1 MRAAFTVLLSFI
13 CISAMA
19 QLPVAGSVLW
29 LKADAGVTLSAGKV
43 SNWADQSGNGND
55 VSQAVV
61 ANQPVVNTNLN
72 FGIETIYFDGNDFL
86 NNITNNAVTS
96 GNGRTVFVVQ
106 RNVCGATEQPFIT
119 FRRGGVVNAYQ
130 NINFGS
136 IYHSLLSGGTVLN
149 WVGMENFPYQ
159 SNKLD
164 IASYIKHPT
173 NVLAFRYNKENK
185 GVAPNPFSTAIPYE
199 TGTTGFTVGGNEL
212 SGLRLNGCI
221 AELIVYDSELS
232 LAQVTLIEDYLQN
245 KYPGKVAISSS
256 KPVTATSS
264 PSTAGNITDD
274 DINTYWLPPPSTGTV
289 TIDLGTPTTINRILL
304 SFIAYSAATFTFNNG
319 DGVISV
325 SSDNINFTTVK
336 NFGGVFSD
344 FDNVIAE
351 LPTPMSNIRYVRFS
365 GTSSGA
371 WGLNELLVN
380 PDLINKSLPGLKPVI
395 HNANGSFNNGIF
407 FLNQTLIASKATT
420 YSWTGG
426 GSSQNF
432 TVTSTASP
440 IAVSETFANC
450 TQYNTT
456 NLTSTTSTP
465 APLTAVP
472 ALWLK
477 GDEGVALNTS
487 NEVVGWADQSG
498 NGNGAINSGVSLPT
512 LLPGAINGKP
522 ALRFTDDRLET
533 PLMDFTATNAVEVFM
548 VYKTVD
554 NTLSLP
560 MEFGNDINTT
570 STGFYISDKETG
582 CGGCNGGVNV
592 ALNGDVGYNYNAA
605 PQPSTCFKIVNAA
618 MDKSL
623 ATEEVKIWMNN
634 VLQAKAVGTSNSDN
648 TNNFGNHKLF
658 LGRRNCASCLPPTG
672 EFYLAEIVMY
682 NRVLTSTEKNSVYT
696 YLNGRYNVNNSVQ
709 VAGVCQQP
717 ALWLK
722 ADAGVTTSGTNVTQ
736 WVDQSGNGNNVTQA
750 TTTNQPQLQ
759 TNVFNGQPAL
769 YFSGPT
775 NFLNNT
781 TQNAVT
787 AGAPRT
793 VFAVVK
799 SLCSSDGITPICF
812 RRTAYVHCL
821 QTYSGTNYI
830 YTDGISNNITTTAT
844 LFDTVKT
851 KQTIATYVTGGTGT
865 AMQYRQN
872 GVLQPTSGATVT
884 TETGFTG
891 FTIGRREDNSYANYG
906 QTEGWI
912 AEIIVYNSQLNT
924 TDIAA
929 VENYLAN
936 KYGTNNPPIGFATSS
951 NKPVAVSST
960 NGGLVGANINDDNIC
975 TTWGSTA
982 TNTQSATINLQTPA
996 TVSSVYLNVGI
1007 GMVLTNAV
1015 IETSPDNTTWT
1026 TATTFSGSYATLNN
1040 VFLTFSPV
1048 TNVQY
1053 VRVRMPVST
1062 VAPRFNE
1069 FVVNP
1074 NFITNN
1080 LKGITPMILNAG
1092 GNPFG
1097 NTVTIGQTLYA
1108 SKAFTYQWKR
1118 NGIDIPGATN
1128 QTYTVNN
1135 YGNFS
1140 VTVTHEICSGA
1151 CNGGLTSAA
1160 VSNALL
1166 HTSTPTCNILF
1177 DGTAAAS
1184 VRVPTNALINPTA
1197 AFTYEAWFK
1206 ANANVG
1212 INRAIISK
1220 GVTTNYAASILLE
1233 AGTGKIVGEFYTG
1246 TSLKTIKSLIAYNDN
1261 AWHHVAYT
1269 YDGASIKLYM
1279 DGALEATLAA
1289 TGAVFSP
1296 TQDFTIGKY
1305 SASNAYNF
1313 WGSIDEVRVWNTA
1326 RTQTQISSN
1335 LYTELLG
1342 NETNLQAYYN
1352 FNDAAYNGSGQ
1363 LVVNKCTTTGAVLN
1377 GYTEGDAIYPQ
1388 FTCPN
1393 TNLPAAVLPSCN
1405 IIFNGTSRADVG
1417 NTGTLTPTGTISF
1430 WMKPSVITSYPNPV
1444 SLGTNNTG
1452 IRFEFSG
1459 ASFYSV
1465 VGSSVGAYTLTNI
1478 LTATQ
1483 GEWYHVAL
1491 SWDVAANKIKVYAN
1505 GKLIQV
1511 VSNTYWPTGNL
1522 NLTLGTGYDA
1532 TRFFYGNVDDVALFN
1547 TEKTFTEIQNMYLGT
1562 AINPAD
1568 ASLRALYNFTGN
1580 NVNGTSVAV
1589 ANQATVGGLNGTT
1602 VGTCG
1607 FPKFNC
1613 APSSSIAYDKPASA
1627 SSVYSGTYISN
1638 VVDGNACTIWT
1649 ANATNVGNWTVDL
1662 ETPVTLNNLLVILSM
1677 TPDGAWNGYIETS
1690 TDGITWTNVYDLSSP
1705 SHFNFE
1711 NIKIQFATPIPN
1723 VRFIRITCTSS
1734 VSWASLREVLVNQNL
1749 INEAVT
1755 DMTPILLNADG
1766 SFKQGQ
1772 AIIGEVLFS
1781 SKAATY
1787 QWKRNGVNISGATN
1801 QSYTVTSIGNYS
1813 VTVTYACTSNCNGAL
1828 STPTVPSGLSPNA
1841 IPSCGLLQNG
1851 TAAGV
1856 RIAHSTLINPTTAFT
1871 YEAFFRA
1878 STDVTVARKILS
1890 KGAAAN
1896 YSVALGLQQTTGK
1909 IQVEFV
1915 IGGTLR
1921 NILSANAYNDN
1932 QWHHVACT
1940 YDGTNIS
1947 LYVDGQIDN
1956 IVAATG
1962 AVSANISD
1970 MEIGRNTDGGGTQPF
1985 IGTIDEVRIW
1995 NVARTPA
2002 QILAALGT
2010 VLTGNEAG
2018 LQAYYHFNNVLF
2030 NGQNRVVSNNCTAT
2044 GIALDGISFG
2054 TATTPAFSCATPGFT
2069 EPDCNITLVNGDN
2082 VTIPHN
2088 AALALTQ
2095 FTVAAYIKTN
2105 QTNAVTDYRRVVYKE
2120 GAGGGQNYSLSVH
2133 NGRAEIQFNNSTTVF
2148 SSIDVTDNLWH
2159 YIVGTYDGVTLKIY
2173 VDGTLSGALATT
2185 NIPSTS
2191 VSNDLFIGQNGA
2203 GGEQFIGK
2211 LDEISIWDRALT
2223 ATEISTNTGY
2233 NLAGTESGLKAYYN
2247 FNDNPTNGTGQ
2258 VVPNKCVATGTAI
2271 NGTTV
2276 GTSTTP
2282 TFNCSEVLVNTPTCS
2297 IMLNGKDNAIV
2308 NNASTIINATPN
2320 FTIEMIL
2327 KPNSQ
2332 YEHAGPYYV
2341 TDWGSLIQGRLVM
2354 SANIGNGNG
2363 RGLNIS
2369 AAANGIG
2376 VWTQY
2381 GNYNHYRVL
2390 FYPTLIKD
2398 WVHFA
2403 VISNGNSL
2411 KLFVNGKLIGT
2422 SSIGGD
2428 LFNVSSFLGGGFA
2441 GNIAEVRMWDRTLSN
2456 DEVHDNINTVYTG
2469 TEAGLKSLHRF
2480 NSNPL
2485 NGANRTVANLGSLGA
2500 TNALTTRG
2508 NTQTPMFTCANYVP
2522 NTTDEAVALPGS
2534 GNVYNNYNYGNASLN
2549 SWGTMSN
2556 TGTIAMWVKA
2566 STLTPAVQGIFS
2578 TAPLSGNA
2586 KGNRGIRLDLESN
2599 GYIFV
2604 NFGDDNSTTPATTNR
2619 WGITVAPIEVNRWYH
2634 VAITWNKTTNTWSS
2648 IVNGIATQSNVPNTK
2663 WPSLLGDVNV
2673 GMGFDLGVNFDYGQ
2687 VDELVHY
2694 NIALTEAQV
2703 RDRLARKMT
2712 STDALWSNLQ
2722 NYYRFDQSGS
2732 GNYYTG
2738 TSALYDYKGT
2748 KHGIIYGAN
2757 DFQVSSAPIGDVS
2770 AHQYFGVG
2778 SGASVAFGT
2787 TAKDTITAQ
2796 VTAGTNVQGI
2806 QVYGVNEK
2814 PNTQAGQF
2822 VMANNNRYAGV
2833 FVIGDT
2839 NQVSYDAKYSYN
2851 LNPHFLGTYV
2861 HDKLL
2866 LYKRDNN
2873 AITGWGVDVRS
2884 TIDSVNKKY
2893 YTVGKNAE
2901 FMLGYSPYPVRPK
2914 LGNDTTVYVV
2924 CDNNTFNLL
2933 PLYADKTAGF
2943 STAWNA
2949 PIPSAAPI
2957 GNWNIIATSYF
2968 GFKDTAT
2975 ATVKQ
2980 DIATW
2985 TGAVSN
2991 DWHNAANWNFGKVPT
3006 AVTHVIIP
3014 VGTPNPCVISTA
3026 DAFAASVQVK
3036 AASNFN
3042 IVAPYTLLISGK
3054 CTNLPVGP

>member
-1 MRAAFTVLLSFI
+1 MRVAFTVLLSFI

-19 QLPVAGSVLW
+19 QLPTTASANLSLW
-29 LKADAGVTLSAGKV
+29 LKADAGITVNGSNEVT
-43 SNWADQSGNGND
+43 NWNDQSGN
-55 VSQAVV
+55 S
-61 ANQPVVNTNLN
+61 
-72 FGIETIYFDGNDFL
+72 
-86 NNITNNAVTS
+86 
-96 GNGRTVFVVQ
+96 R
-106 RNVCGATEQPFIT
+106 
-119 FRRGGVVNAYQ
+119 
-130 NINFGS
+130 
-136 IYHSLLSGGTVLN
+136 H
-149 WVGMENFPYQ
+149 
-159 SNKLD
+159 
-164 IASYIKHPT
+164 
-173 NVLAFRYNKENK
+173 
-185 GVAPNPFSTAIPYE
+185 
-199 TGTTGFTVGGNEL
+199 
-212 SGLRLNGCI
+212 
-221 AELIVYDSELS
+221 
-232 LAQVTLIEDYLQN
+232 
-245 KYPGKVAISSS
+245 
-256 KPVTATSS
+256 
-264 PSTAGNITDD
+264 
-274 DINTYWLPPPSTGTV
+274 
-289 TIDLGTPTTINRILL
+289 
-304 SFIAYSAATFTFNNG
+304 
-319 DGVISV
+319 
-325 SSDNINFTTVK
+325 
-336 NFGGVFSD
+336 
-344 FDNVIAE
+344 
-351 LPTPMSNIRYVRFS
+351 
-365 GTSSGA
+365 
-371 WGLNELLVN
+371 
-380 PDLINKSLPGLKPVI
+380 
-395 HNANGSFNNGIF
+395 
-407 FLNQTLIASKATT
+407 
-420 YSWTGG
+420 
-426 GSSQNF
+426 
-432 TVTSTASP
+432 
-440 IAVSETFANC
+440 
-450 TQYNTT
+450 
-456 NLTSTTSTP
+456 
-465 APLTAVP
+465 
-472 ALWLK
+472 
-477 GDEGVALNTS
+477 
-487 NEVVGWADQSG
+487 
-498 NGNGAINSGVSLPT
+498 AINSGVSLPT
-512 LLPGAINGKP
+512 MLPGAINGKP

-682 NRVLTSTEKNSVYT
+682 NRVLTSTEKNAIYT
-696 YLNGRYNVNNSVQ
+696 YLNGRYNVNNTVQ

-736 WVDQSGNGNNVTQA
+736 WADQSGNGNNVTQA
-750 TTTNQPQLQ
+750 TATNQPQLQ
-759 TNVFNGQPAL
+759 ADVFNGQPAI
-769 YFSGPT
+769 YFDGGS

-781 TQNAVT
+781 TQNPVT
-787 AGAPRT
+787 AGAART
-793 VFAVVK
+793 VFVVLK
-799 SLCSSDGITPICF
+799 SICTSDGNTPIAF
-812 RRTAYVHCL
+812 RRTAPNHVL
-821 QTYSGTNYI
+821 QSFPSTNFI
-830 YTDGISNNITTTAT
+830 YTDGSNSSNNSTVLAT
-844 LFDTVKT
+844 LFDTLKVKPT
-851 KQTIATYVTGGTGT
+851 VLTYFSGGTGT
-865 AMQYRQN
+865 KIQFKQN
-872 GVLQPTSGATVT
+872 GVTQAVSQPGSVS
-884 TETGFTG
+884 TETGAVG
-891 FTIGRREDNSYANYG
+891 FTIGRREDNPFSNFG

-951 NKPVAVSST
+951 NKPVTVTST
-960 NGGLVGANINDDNIC
+960 NGANVAANINDDNVC
-975 TTWGSTA
+975 TAWLSTSTTA
-982 TNTQSATINLQTPA
+982 QSATINLQAAT
-996 TVSSVYLNVGI
+996 TVSSVYLNVGNSI
-1007 GMVLTNAV
+1007 TLTNAV
-1015 IETSPDNTTWT
+1015 IETSPDNITWT
-1026 TATTFSGSYATLNN
+1026 TATTFSGTYTNYNN
-1040 VFLTFSPV
+1040 IFLTFSAV
-1048 TNVQY
+1048 ANVQY
-1053 VRVRMPVST
+1053 VRVRMPLAT

-1080 LKGITPMILNAG
+1080 LKGITPLILNVG

-1097 NTVTIGQTLYA
+1097 NTVTVGQTLYA

-1128 QTYTVNN
+1128 QTYIVNN
-1135 YGNFS
+1135 YGNYS
-1140 VTVTHEICSGA
+1140 VTVTHNICSGA
-1151 CNGGLTSAA
+1151 CNVGLTSAA
-1160 VSNALL
+1160 VTNALV
-1166 HTSTPTCNILF
+1166 HTSAPTCNVLF

-1206 ANANVG
+1206 ANTNVG

-1220 GVTTNYAASILLE
+1220 GVTTNYSGSILLE
-1233 AGTGKIVGEFYTG
+1233 AGTGKIKGEFYIG
-1246 TSLKTIKSLIAYNDN
+1246 ASLKTLTSLIAYNDN
-1261 AWHHVAYT
+1261 AWHHVACT
-1269 YDGASIKLYM
+1269 YDGATIKLYM
-1279 DGALEATLAA
+1279 DGTLEATLAA
-1289 TGAVFSP
+1289 TGAVFNA

-1326 RTQTQISSN
+1326 RTASQINST

-1342 NETNLQAYYN
+1342 NEANLQAYYN
-1352 FNDAAYNGSGQ
+1352 FNDAMYNGSGQ
-1363 LVVNKCTTTGAVLN
+1363 LVVNKCTTAGAVLN
-1377 GYTEGDAIYPQ
+1377 GFTEGDANNPLYSC
-1388 FTCPN
+1388 TN
-1393 TNLPAAVLPSCN
+1393 ANLPAALPPLCN
-1405 IIFNGTSRADVG
+1405 LIVNGTSRVDVG
-1417 NTGTLTPTGTISF
+1417 NTGSITPTGTISF
-1430 WMKPSVITSYPNPV
+1430 WMKPSIIATYNNPL
-1444 SLGTNNTG
+1444 SLSFGTNNNNG
-1452 IRFEFSG
+1452 IRFEQANSTL
-1459 ASFYSV
+1459 YSV
-1465 VGSSVGAYTLTNI
+1465 VGNSAGLFTVTNI
-1478 LTATQ
+1478 LTSTQ
-1483 GEWYHVAL
+1483 LEWYHISLTWNVA
-1491 SWDVAANKIKVYAN
+1491 SNKIKVYAN
-1505 GKLIQV
+1505 GKIINEV
-1511 VSNTYWPTGNL
+1511 TNTFWPSGNL
-1522 NLTLGTGYDA
+1522 GLVIGEGYIN
-1532 TRFFYGNVDDVALFN
+1532 TRYFYGSLDDVALFN

-1568 ASLRALYNFTGN
+1568 ANLRALYNFSSNT
-1580 NVNGTSVAV
+1580 VNGAGVAV
-1589 ANQATVGGLNGTT
+1589 PNQATVGGLNGTT

-1613 APSSSIAYDKPASA
+1613 APSSSIAFDKPTSA
-1627 SSVYSGTYISN
+1627 SSVYSGTSISN

-1677 TPDGAWNGYIETS
+1677 NPDGILNGYVETS
-1690 TDGITWTNVYDLSSP
+1690 ADGITWTNVYDLSSA

-1711 NIKIQFATPIPN
+1711 NIKIQFASPIPN
-1723 VRFIRITCTSS
+1723 VRFIKINYTFSS
-1734 VSWASLREVLVNQNL
+1734 SWASLREVLVNQNL

-1781 SKAATY
+1781 SKANTY

-1801 QSYTVTSIGNYS
+1801 QSYTVTTIGNYS
-1813 VTVTYACTSNCNGAL
+1813 VTVTYACTTNCNGAL

-1851 TAAGV
+1851 TAAGI
-1856 RIAHSTLINPTTAFT
+1856 RIAHNTLINPTTAFT

-1878 STDVTVARKILS
+1878 STDVTVASKILS
-1890 KGAAAN
+1890 KGTVAN

-1909 IQVEFV
+1909 IQAEFV

-1921 NILSANAYNDN
+1921 SILSANAYNDN

-1956 IVAATG
+1956 ILAATG
-1962 AVSANISD
+1962 AVAANTSD

-1985 IGTIDEVRIW
+1985 MGTIDEVRIW

-2018 LQAYYHFNNVLF
+2018 LQAYYDFNNVLF
-2030 NGQNRVVSNNCTAT
+2030 NGQNRVVSNNCTTT

-2054 TATTPAFSCATPGFT
+2054 TAATPAFSCATPGFT

-2088 AALALTQ
+2088 SALALTQ

-2120 GAGGGQNYSLSVH
+2120 GAGAGQNYSLSVH
-2133 NGRAEIQFNNSTTVF
+2133 NGRAEIQFNNATTVF

-2173 VDGTLSGALATT
+2173 VDGTLSGSLATT
-2185 NIPSTS
+2185 NVPSTS

-2233 NLAGTESGLKAYYN
+2233 NLTGTESGLKAYYN
-2247 FNDNPTNGTGQ
+2247 FNDNPSNGTGQ
-2258 VVPNKCVATGTAI
+2258 VVPNKCVATGAAI
-2271 NGTTV
+2271 NGATV

-2308 NNASTIINATPN
+2308 NNANTVINTSQN
-2320 FTIEMIL
+2320 YTIEMIL

-2354 SANIGNGNG
+2354 GANIGNGNG
-2363 RGLNIS
+2363 SGLNIS

-2390 FYPTLIKD
+2390 FYPNLIKD

-2403 VISNGNSL
+2403 VVSNGNSL
-2411 KLFVNGKLIGT
+2411 RLFVNGKLIG
-2422 SSIGGD
+2422 SSPAAGST
-2428 LFNVSSFLGGGFA
+2428 FNISSYLGGGFA

-2469 TEAGLKSLHRF
+2469 TEVGLKSLHRF
-2480 NSNPL
+2480 NSNTL

-2508 NTQTPMFTCANYVP
+2508 NTQTPMFTCANYTP
-2522 NTTDEAVALPGS
+2522 NTTNEAVALPGS

-2566 STLTPAVQGIFS
+2566 ATLSPAVQGIFS

-2604 NFGDDNSTTPATTNR
+2604 NFGDDNSTTAATTNR

-2663 WPSLLGDVNV
+2663 WPTVLGDVNV

-2703 RDRLARKMT
+2703 RDRLTKKMT

-2722 NYYRFDQSGS
+2722 NYYRFDQTGS

-2757 DFQVSSAPIGDVS
+2757 DFQTSSAPIGDVS

-2787 TAKDTITAQ
+2787 TARDTITAQ

-2873 AITGWGVDVRS
+2873 AITGWGFDIRS
-2884 TIDSVNKKY
+2884 TIDSTNKKY

-2901 FMLGYSPYPVRPK
+2901 FMLGYSPYPVRPR
-2914 LGNDTTVYVV
+2914 LGNDTTVYIV
-2924 CDNNTFNLL
+2924 CDNNTYNLL
-2933 PLYADKTAGF
+2933 PLYVDKTAGF
-2943 STAWNA
+2943 STSWNA

-2957 GNWNIIATSYF
+2957 GNWNLIATSYF

-3006 AVTHVIIP
+3006 AITHVIIP
-3014 VGTPNPCVISTA
+3014 VSTPNPCLISTA

-3036 AASNFN
+3036 AAGNFD
-3042 IVAPYTLLISGK
+3042 IVAPFTLLISGK

>member
-1 MRAAFTVLLSFI
+1 MRAAFTVLLSFF

-19 QLPVAGSVLW
+19 QLPTTASANLSLW
-29 LKADAGVTLSAGKV
+29 LKADAGITVNG
-43 SNWADQSGNGND
+43 SNEITNWNDQSGNNRH
-55 VSQAVV
+55 AV
-61 ANQPVVNTNLN
+61 
-72 FGIETIYFDGNDFL
+72 
-86 NNITNNAVTS
+86 
-96 GNGRTVFVVQ
+96 
-106 RNVCGATEQPFIT
+106 
-119 FRRGGVVNAYQ
+119 
-130 NINFGS
+130 
-136 IYHSLLSGGTVLN
+136 
-149 WVGMENFPYQ
+149 
-159 SNKLD
+159 
-164 IASYIKHPT
+164 
-173 NVLAFRYNKENK
+173 
-185 GVAPNPFSTAIPYE
+185 
-199 TGTTGFTVGGNEL
+199 
-212 SGLRLNGCI
+212 
-221 AELIVYDSELS
+221 
-232 LAQVTLIEDYLQN
+232 
-245 KYPGKVAISSS
+245 
-256 KPVTATSS
+256 
-264 PSTAGNITDD
+264 
-274 DINTYWLPPPSTGTV
+274 
-289 TIDLGTPTTINRILL
+289 
-304 SFIAYSAATFTFNNG
+304 
-319 DGVISV
+319 
-325 SSDNINFTTVK
+325 
-336 NFGGVFSD
+336 
-344 FDNVIAE
+344 
-351 LPTPMSNIRYVRFS
+351 
-365 GTSSGA
+365 
-371 WGLNELLVN
+371 
-380 PDLINKSLPGLKPVI
+380 
-395 HNANGSFNNGIF
+395 
-407 FLNQTLIASKATT
+407 
-420 YSWTGG
+420 
-426 GSSQNF
+426 
-432 TVTSTASP
+432 
-440 IAVSETFANC
+440 
-450 TQYNTT
+450 
-456 NLTSTTSTP
+456 
-465 APLTAVP
+465 
-472 ALWLK
+472 
-477 GDEGVALNTS
+477 
-487 NEVVGWADQSG
+487 
-498 NGNGAINSGVSLPT
+498 NSGVSLPT

-682 NRVLTSTEKNSVYT
+682 NRELTSAEKNAVYT
-696 YLNGRYNVNNSVQ
+696 YLNGRYNVNNTVN

-722 ADAGVTTSGTNVTQ
+722 ADAGVTASGTNVTQ
-736 WVDQSGNGNNVTQA
+736 WADQSGNGNNVTA
-750 TTTNQPQLQ
+750 PAVNNQPQIQ
-759 TNVFNGQPAL
+759 ADVFNGQSAIK
-769 YFSGPT
+769 FDGVDDW
-775 NFLNNT
+775 FNNT
-781 TQNAVT
+781 VANVVS
-787 AGAPRT
+787 AGAART
-793 VFAVVK
+793 IFVVAK
-799 SLCSSDGITPICF
+799 SDCGITRFSPITF
-812 RRTAYVHCL
+812 RRT
-821 QTYSGTNYI
+821 TN
-830 YTDGISNNITTTAT
+830 
-844 LFDTVKT
+844 L
-851 KQTIATYVTGGTGT
+851 ATYQMSRFVSTNFIYSDGANTSSNASTDFSLLDSLSKKQSILTYHHSANGKLNFRFNKTDYAVTQTGT
-865 AMQYRQN
+865 
-872 GVLQPTSGATVT
+872 VS
-884 TETGFTG
+884 TETGTTG
-891 FTIGRREDNSYANYG
+891 FTIGVRPDVG
-906 QTEGWI
+906 QATSGYI
-912 AEIIVYNSQLNT
+912 AEIIVYNSQLNA

-929 VENYLAN
+929 VENYLAT
-936 KYGTNNPPIGFATSS
+936 KYGTSVIPPFAIST
-951 NKPVAVSST
+951 NKPVTVTST
-960 NGGLVGANINDDNIC
+960 SGANVAANINDDNVC
-975 TTWGSTA
+975 TAWASTSA
-982 TNTQSATINLQTPA
+982 TAQSATINLQAAT
-996 TVSSVYLNVGI
+996 TVSSVYLNVGNS
-1007 GMVLTNAV
+1007 VTFTNAV
-1015 IETSPDNTTWT
+1015 IETSPDNITWT
-1026 TATTFSGSYATLNN
+1026 TATTFSGTYTNYNN
-1040 VFLTFSPV
+1040 IFLTFSAV
-1048 TNVQY
+1048 ANVQY

-1092 GNPFG
+1092 GNLFG

-1108 SKAFTYQWKR
+1108 SKAATYQWKR

-1135 YGNFS
+1135 YGTFS

-1151 CNGGLTSAA
+1151 CNGALTSAA
-1160 VSNALL
+1160 VSNVLL

-1177 DGTAAAS
+1177 EPTAAAG
-1184 VRVPTNALINPTA
+1184 VVVPTNALINPTA

-1206 ANANVG
+1206 GNANVG

-1220 GVTTNYAASILLE
+1220 GVSTNYAASIVLE

-1246 TSLKTIKSLIAYNDN
+1246 TSLKTIKSLLAYNDN
-1261 AWHHVAYT
+1261 AWHHVACT
-1269 YDGASIKLYM
+1269 YDGATIKLYM
-1279 DGALEATLAA
+1279 DGTLEATLAA
-1289 TGAVFSP
+1289 TGAVFNA
-1296 TQDFTIGKY
+1296 TQDFSIGRY
-1305 SASNAYNF
+1305 SDGTNVFNF

-1326 RTQTQISSN
+1326 RTQTQISST

-1352 FNDAAYNGSGQ
+1352 FNDAAYNGPGQ

-1377 GYTEGDAIYPQ
+1377 GITKSTTNNPLYSCTNVSL
-1388 FTCPN
+1388 PN
-1393 TNLPAAVLPSCN
+1393 GVPPLCNLVL
-1405 IIFNGTSRADVG
+1405 NGTSLVDAG
-1417 NTGTLTPTGTISF
+1417 NAGTLTPTGTISF
-1430 WMKPSVITSYPNPV
+1430 WMKPTGIIGFPNVV
-1444 SLGTNNTG
+1444 SLGSGNNA
-1452 IRFEFSG
+1452 IRFEIAVTSVF
-1459 ASFYSV
+1459 SFYSI
-1465 VGSSVGAYTLTNI
+1465 VGNTSSFTKTDITVLN
-1478 LTATQ
+1478 L
-1483 GEWYHVAL
+1483 GEWFHIAL

-1511 VSNTYWPTGNL
+1511 ANNTLWPTGNL
-1522 NLTLGTGYDA
+1522 TLTLGRGFDA
-1532 TRFFYGNVDDVALFN
+1532 ARFFIGSLDDVALFN
-1547 TEKTFTEIQNMYLGT
+1547 TEKTFTEIQNMYLGSP
-1562 AINPAD
+1562 INPAD

-1580 NVNGTSVAV
+1580 TVNGTAVAV
-1589 ANQATVGGLNGTT
+1589 ANQAAIGGLNGTT

-1607 FPKFNC
+1607 FPKYSCGAQSSDAFAKSVTASSFIIPVDGSPASWPFNATDGNNC
-1613 APSSSIAYDKPASA
+1613 TNWIAYGGGD
-1627 SSVYSGTYISN
+1627 
-1638 VVDGNACTIWT
+1638 C
-1649 ANATNVGNWTVDL
+1649 TVDL
-1662 ETPVTLNNLLVILSM
+1662 GAPTTINNILVNIPFGITTVWSLGSK
-1677 TPDGAWNGYIETS
+1677 IEAS
-1690 TDGITWTNVYDLSSP
+1690 TDGINWVSLTDLPAITPQSYVNYLFEFASP
-1705 SHFNFE
+1705 
-1711 NIKIQFATPIPN
+1711 FAN
-1723 VRFIRITCTSS
+1723 MRYVRYTATGGLAGLAEFLI
-1734 VSWASLREVLVNQNL
+1734 NQNL
-1749 INEAVT
+1749 KNEEVKGL
-1755 DMTPILLNADG
+1755 TPVLLNADG
-1766 SFKQGQ
+1766 SFKKGQ
-1772 AIIGEVLFS
+1772 ATISEVLFS
-1781 SKAATY
+1781 SKANTY
-1787 QWKRNGVNISGATN
+1787 QWQRNGANIAGATN
-1801 QSYTVTSIGNYS
+1801 QSYTVTSVGNYS
-1813 VTVTYACTSNCNGAL
+1813 VTVTYTCVAICNGNL
-1828 STPTVPSGLSPNA
+1828 TSPNIPSGLSPNA

-1856 RIAHSTLINPTTAFT
+1856 RIAHSTLINPTVAFT
-1871 YEAFFRA
+1871 YETFFRA

-1909 IQVEFV
+1909 IQAEFV

-1921 NILSANAYNDN
+1921 SILSANAYNDN

-1956 IVAATG
+1956 ILAATG
-1962 AVSANISD
+1962 AVAANISD
-1970 MEIGRNTDGGGTQPF
+1970 MEIGRNTDGGATQPF
-1985 IGTIDEVRIW
+1985 MGTIDEVRIW

-2105 QTNAVTDYRRVVYKE
+2105 QTNAVTDYRRVVYRE

-2133 NGRAEIQFNNSTTVF
+2133 NGRAEIQFNNATTVF

-2173 VDGTLSGALATT
+2173 VDGTLSGSLATT
-2185 NIPSTS
+2185 NTPSTTI
-2191 VSNDLFIGQNGA
+2191 SNNLFIGQNGA

-2247 FNDNPTNGTGQ
+2247 FNDNPTNGAGQ

-2308 NNASTIINATPN
+2308 NNANTVINTSQN
-2320 FTIEMIL
+2320 YTIEMIL

-2354 SANIGNGNG
+2354 GANIGNGNG
-2363 RGLNIS
+2363 SGLNIS

-2390 FYPTLIKD
+2390 FYPNLIKD

-2403 VISNGNSL
+2403 VVSNGNSL
-2411 KLFVNGKLIGT
+2411 RLFVNGKLIG
-2422 SSIGGD
+2422 SSPAAGST
-2428 LFNVSSFLGGGFA
+2428 FNISSYLGGGFA

-2456 DEVHDNINTVYTG
+2456 DEVHDNINTIYTG
-2469 TEAGLKSLHRF
+2469 TEVGLKSLHRF
-2480 NSNPL
+2480 NSNTL

-2522 NTTDEAVALPGS
+2522 NTTDEAVARPGS

-2604 NFGDDNSTTPATTNR
+2604 NFGDDNSTTSATTNR

-2663 WPSLLGDVNV
+2663 WPSVLGDVNV

-2694 NIALTEAQV
+2694 NIALTETQV
-2703 RDRLARKMT
+2703 RDRLTKKMT

-2748 KHGIIYGAN
+2748 KHGIIYGVN

-2814 PNTQAGQF
+2814 PNTQTGQF
-2822 VMANNNRYAGV
+2822 VMENNNRYAGV

-2893 YTVGKNAE
+2893 YTVGKNSE
-2901 FMLGYSPYPVRPK
+2901 FMLGYSPYPVRPS
-2914 LGNDTTVYVV
+2914 LGNDTTVYIV
-2924 CDNNTFNLL
+2924 CDNNTYNLL

-2957 GNWNIIATSYF
+2957 DNWNLIATSYF

-3006 AVTHVIIP
+3006 AITHVIIP
-3014 VGTPNPCVISTA
+3014 ASTANPCLISTA

-3036 AASNFN
+3036 AASNFDIN
-3042 IVAPYTLLISGK
+3042 APFTLLISGK
-3054 CTNLPVGP
+3054 CTNLPVGL